1 VNIRL
6 SELLAEPV
14 ETRIS
19 EFPTVGA
26 IIGNAPTSPIPANR
40 ASLPKSNPTRVGVSQ
55 DTCRAPPPASPEHH
69 LTHQLLDSSPLK
81 RPDQAF
87 QLQQTTA
94 TCSLDTI
101 QQDMERLPNGKRR
114 LAVQLR
120 LPTHPSWIWKV
131 LTDYDNLHRFIPNLE
146 HSRVLWRRERLVG
159 VEQVGSQLFCG
170 LRFSARVCLELT
182 EESEA
187 GRLPFRMTQGDFRCF
202 EGEWRVGADAT
213 SSWLFYSLLVQ
224 GKPGMPIGLIEQ
236 RLQQDLA
243 NNLRGVQQ
251 EAQHRQSQALD

>member
-1 VNIRL
+1 
-6 SELLAEPV
+6 V

-19 EFPTVGA
+19 EFPTILV
-26 IIGNAPTSPIPANR
+26 IIENALTSPIPGNR
-40 ASLPKSNPTRVGVSQ
+40 ASLHQITTTRVGVSQ
-55 DTCRAPPPASPEHH
+55 GTCRAPPPASPKPQ
-69 LTHQLLDSSPLK
+69 LTHQLLNSSSLNLPE
-81 RPDQAF
+81 QAF
-87 QLQQTTA
+87 QLQKTTA

-101 QQDMERLPNGKRR
+101 HQDMERLPNGKRR

-120 LPTHPSWIWKV
+120 HPIHPSWIWKV

-146 HSRVLWRRERLVG
+146 HSRVLWRRDRLVG

-170 LRFSARVCLELT
+170 LRFTARVSLELT
-182 EESEA
+182 EEAEA

-251 EAQHRQSQALD
+251 EAQRRESQALD